1 VGAGVHTNFRGIF
14 LALFQPIPKEVI
26 ERRSPE
32 DLSKILEDY
41 SQNQEFKVFTP
52 KDLFIT
58 L

>member
-1 VGAGVHTNFRGIF
+1 MHTNFRGIF

-41 SQNQEFKVFTP
+41 SKNQEFKVFTP